1 MIEASTS
8 GDERDHAAVSAF
20 VERFSSIMVDIG
32 WPRMPA
38 RVFVTLLASETS
50 GLTAAQ
56 LAERL
61 QVSPAAISGAV
72 RFLLQLDLASRD
84 REPGSRRDVFRVDD
98 DVWARVVEREMRATT
113 KWRDYLSTGIAAVG
127 ENTLAAARLSE
138 MIHFFD
144 FLDEQMPDLMRRWH
158 DQRNAY
164 PQPPRPGGR

>member
-1 MIEASTS
+1 MIEA
-8 GDERDHAAVSAF
+8 GDKRDDAAVSAF
-20 VERFSSIMVDIG
+20 VERFSSVLVDTG

-50 GLTAAQ
+50 ALTAAD

-84 REPGSRRDVFRVDD
+84 RRPGSRRDVFRVDE
-98 DVWARVVEREMRATT
+98 DVWARVVEREMRSTT

-127 ENTLAAARLSE
+127 ENTPAAARLAE
-138 MIHFFD
+138 MIDFFD
-144 FLDEQMPDLMRRWH
+144 FLDEEMPELMRRWH
-158 DQRNAY
+158 DR
-164 PQPPRPGGR
+164 RKGR